1 MSPTSTKKLPPPPV
15 QAHGPV
21 SFDDILAAL
30 ESNGR
35 KVEDDL
41 LRRIYVFSE
50 RMHKDQTRRS
60 GEPYLTHPLSVAY
73 ILAELKFDPIC
84 VAVGLLHDVLED
96 TLTNPDAVEAE
107 FGPELAELVEA
118 GTKIGRHEYVRR
130 DEAQAETF
138 REMILAP

>member
-41 LRRIYVFSE
+41 LRRVHVFSA

-60 GEPYLTHPLSVAY
+60 GEPYLTHPLNVAY

-84 VAVGLLHDVLED
+84 VAVGLLHDVPED
-96 TLTNPDAVEAE
+96 TLTSRDGAEAE
-107 FGPELAELVEA
+107 FGPEVAALVEA
-118 GTKIGRHEYVRR
+118 VTQTSPHGHALP
-130 DEAQAETF
+130 DAA
-138 REMILAP
+138 